1 MSKRDSTKHPHAAS
15 TLLHQRTCMSG
26 CLLIPLV
33 ISCVIPFINVLQSVC
48 STTLSLSLTPDR
60 ITMWWCVRVWTWP
73 TLRYRDYIHQW
84 RTENRKHVR
93 CVCWSWEGGRWRGR
107 LWWWWWVVTVWL
119 CEPPV
124 NINTDTP
131 LSQSPALLGTT
142 SRCVISV
149 TLQLLSDVRLSPTLG
164 WSFIG
169 FSCWRAVQGAESCL
183 CRNVHVKLGGNS
195 SE

>member
-1 MSKRDSTKHPHAAS
+1 MKISKRDSTKHPHAAS

-33 ISCVIPFINVLQSVC
+33 ISCVIPSLMSYNLSAAQ
-48 STTLSLSLTPDR
+48 LSLSHARSDYNVVVCQGLDLTNPPLQR
-60 ITMWWCVRVWTWP
+60 LHPPV
-73 TLRYRDYIHQW
+73 
-84 RTENRKHVR
+84 ENRKHVR

-107 LWWWWWVVTVWL
+107 LWWWVVTVWL

-169 FSCWRAVQGAESCL
+169 FSCCLAVQGAKSCL